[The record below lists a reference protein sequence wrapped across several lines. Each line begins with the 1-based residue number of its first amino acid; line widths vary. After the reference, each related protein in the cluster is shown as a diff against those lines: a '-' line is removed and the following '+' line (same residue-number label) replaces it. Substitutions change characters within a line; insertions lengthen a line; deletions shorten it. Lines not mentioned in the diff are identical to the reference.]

1 MELHILQIMNA
12 ELHNIKDFFTERR
25 KRCLSV
31 KRIEEEAGIPVKAL
45 DHFLA
50 GRRLLNL
57 EHLDKLIPVLV
68 DFGYKPVDDSVF
80 L

>member
-1 MELHILQIMNA
+1 MNSELQ
-12 ELHNIKDFFTERR
+12 NIQQFFTERR

-31 KRIEEEAGIPVKAL
+31 KRLEEEAQIPVKSL
-45 DHFLA
+45 DHFIA

-57 EHLDKLIPVLV
+57 EHLNKLISVLV
-68 DFGYKPVDDSVF
+68 DFGYKPVTDSHS

>member
-1 MELHILQIMNA
+1 MNSELK
-12 ELHNIKDFFTERR
+12 NIQQFFTERR

-31 KRIEEEAGIPVKAL
+31 KRIEEEAQIPVKAL

-50 GRRLLNL
+50 GRRSLNIEL
-57 EHLDKLIPVLV
+57 LDKLIPVLV
-68 DFGYKPVDDSVF
+68 DFGYKPVDDSAF

>member
-1 MELHILQIMNA
+1 MNSELQ
-12 ELHNIKDFFTERR
+12 NIKDFFTERR

-31 KRIEEEAGIPVKAL
+31 KRLEEEAKIPVKAL

-57 EHLDKLIPVLV
+57 EHLDKLIPVLI
-68 DFGYKPVDDSVF
+68 DFGYKPIDDSVF